1 MQRNGE
7 GEDSNLIPSHLV
19 KRSTKA
25 PKEPI
30 YPPMLSSLSSEIFA
44 GLLISEII
52 TFLFYFGCQL
62 DV

>member
-30 YPPMLSSLSSEIFA
+30 YPPMLSSLR
-44 GLLISEII
+44 
-52 TFLFYFGCQL
+52 
-62 DV
+62 D